1 MHRSIFLLEMFV
13 QSDPSGRLAYGSIPV
28 ILQRFG
34 IALTENDLTSAAQDL
49 QYNSKT
55 TMFASYSH
63 CLDLANDPI
72 SARRLVHVLVKL
84 GKIAKSNHQPAQQ
97 QPPPPRTAPSPSML
111 PEDREVTDILT
122 QRQVRRPRLTID

>member
-1 MHRSIFLLEMFV
+1 MFV
-13 QSDPSGRLAYGSIPV
+13 QADPSGRLAYGSIPV

-49 QYNSKT
+49 QYNGMPTLFLFLPEFSR
-55 TMFASYSH
+55 F
-63 CLDLANDPI
+63 LANDPI

-84 GKIAKSNHQPAQQ
+84 GKIAKSTQ
-97 QPPPPRTAPSPSML
+97 QPPQRTAPSPSML

-122 QRQVRRPRLTID
+122 QRQVRCHRLETD